1 RIVLMGASMG
11 GAAVIV
17 TAAHLGDKIAGVI
30 DLSGP
35 AEFAGMNALS
45 AARRVHVPA
54 LFGYG
59 TFDLGFAADVRHLRA
74 ATAAPDKPIVAVK
87 TLNPGV
93 PLADPELG
101 SAKMREAVLRFI
113 RGAAHGC
120 PAGSAAA
127 SSAGNGA
134 RTWAPPPGG
143 RKPPAAG
150 PVRNSGC
157 VSGLLRPASAGLGQR
172 TPAWASVA
180 GPVTGRRSRP
190 GTAPPR

>member
-1 RIVLMGASMG
+1 TCSLAGNGPAAQVAVTPRAEVAAAAKWARHHGSRRIVLMGASMG

-59 TFDLGFAADVRHLRA
+59 TFDLRFAAEARHVRA
-74 ATAAPDKPIVAVK
+74 ATAARDKPIVAVK
-87 TLNPGV
+87 PLNHGVTLV
-93 PLADPELG
+93 DPELG

-113 RGAAHGC
+113 RGAAHG
-120 PAGSAAA
+120 
-127 SSAGNGA
+127 
-134 RTWAPPPGG
+134 
-143 RKPPAAG
+143 
-150 PVRNSGC
+150 
-157 VSGLLRPASAGLGQR
+157 
-172 TPAWASVA
+172 
-180 GPVTGRRSRP
+180 
-190 GTAPPR
+190 